1 MSNSTPRRMGDEI
14 AISGGYQHRVLTQGW
29 APQRAWHDF
38 KYREAARWLAPQPGE
53 RLLDV
58 GCGSGV
64 LADRLAADPAVQV
77 TGVDNNPDAIRYA
90 SQTFQRPNL
99 EYRLG
104 LVDELAFE
112 PESIHRIVFLE
123 VLEHIYPQQARQV
136 FGEFQRLLAPGGR
149 LVITT
154 PNARSLWPAIEW
166 LLDRSGLVPVMED
179 SQHVALYSR
188 ARLAAL
194 AKDTG
199 YRVVE
204 IRSLNFIAPW
214 LAVLGRGAAEAAHR
228 LEQARGHALGSLL
241 LGVFEKPA

>member
-1 MSNSTPRRMGDEI
+1 MTDPAPRRLGDEI
-14 AISGGYQHRVLTQGW
+14 VIPGGYQHRVLTRGW
-29 APQRAWHDF
+29 GPQRAWHDF
-38 KYREAARWLAPQPGE
+38 KYREAARWLAPHPGD
-53 RLLDV
+53 RVLDV

-99 EYRLG
+99 HFRHG
-104 LVDELAFE
+104 LVDALAFE
-112 PESIHRIVFLE
+112 AGSVNRIVFLE
-123 VLEHIYPQQARQV
+123 VLEHIYPEQARVV
-136 FGEFQRLLAPGGR
+136 FGEFLHLLVPGGR

-166 LLDRSGLVPVMED
+166 LLDRSGLVPVMDE
-179 SQHVALYSR
+179 SQHVALYSP

-194 AKDTG
+194 AEETG

-214 LAVLGRGAAEAAHR
+214 LAVFGRGTAEAAHR
-228 LEQARGHALGSLL
+228 LEQARRHSLGSLL